1 MLRNVFVCVCKR
13 ESTRE
18 MAELKNC
25 EIPVKNESEIENS
38 AKKRN
43 RLLLK
48 TQ

>member
-1 MLRNVFVCVCKR
+1 
-13 ESTRE
+13 